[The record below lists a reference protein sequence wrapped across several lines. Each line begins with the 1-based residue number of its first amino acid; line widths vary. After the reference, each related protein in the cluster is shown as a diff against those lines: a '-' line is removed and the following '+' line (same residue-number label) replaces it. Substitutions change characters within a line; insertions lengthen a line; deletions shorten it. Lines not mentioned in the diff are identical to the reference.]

1 MEICYNNAAYTQY
14 STVNSTAA
22 TGMYWGRYQ
31 DISSGDGCSN
41 ETWTLTTAPPGRANT
56 CFVINTLTGTGNFG
70 NAIPSVYSL
79 SQNYP
84 NPFNPVTKINYSI
97 PKSSLTKLRV
107 YDLLGREVTTLVNDM
122 KQPGMYS
129 VDFDGTN
136 FSSGVYFYKLEAGTF
151 TEVKRM
157 IMIK

>member
-1 MEICYNNAAYTQY
+1 
-14 STVNSTAA
+14 
-22 TGMYWGRYQ
+22 MYWGRYQ

-70 NAIPSVYSL
+70 NKIPMDYSL

-107 YDLLGREVTTLVNDM
+107 YDLLGREVATLVNDM